1 MRQTARISIGADID
15 AVIDFDAAV
24 RDPQWPTRLLPACDS
39 GDHLHLQ
46 NNGYAAMAAHVDLAE
61 LLAPEIALKV
71 KGKTPIFWEKK
82 TFTVRISARTSH

>member
-1 MRQTARISIGADID
+1 MRQTARIGIGADID

-46 NNGYAAMAAHVDLAE
+46 NDGYAAMAAHVDLAA
-61 LLAPEIALKV
+61 LLNI
-71 KGKTPIFWEKK
+71 
-82 TFTVRISARTSH
+82 